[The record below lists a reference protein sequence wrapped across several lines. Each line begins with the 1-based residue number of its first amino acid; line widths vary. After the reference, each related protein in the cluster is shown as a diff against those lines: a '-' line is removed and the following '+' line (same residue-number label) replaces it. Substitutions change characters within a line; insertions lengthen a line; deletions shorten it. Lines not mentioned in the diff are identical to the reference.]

1 MFIYTLYV
9 FILPTINRKRIFIHY
24 FKRTLMNSNETIENS
39 SNSMA
44 NTWIR
49 KKKSASRRLQSVIL
63 WIAQNDLQIP

>member
-1 MFIYTLYV
+1 
-9 FILPTINRKRIFIHY
+9 
-24 FKRTLMNSNETIENS
+24 MNSNETIENS